1 MPGRGRGGGAGGGR
15 GGGKVGFA
23 KPADPSFIRA
33 LKQQYGFK
41 EGPSLGSINILPKLS
56 EYTCCIKKKHTIC
69 RM

>member
-41 EGPSLGSINILPKLS
+41 EGPSLGSNNIPLS
-56 EYTCCIKKKHTIC
+56 NYMYSVLHKK
-69 RM
+69 M